1 MEPPEQY
8 NATLYF
14 KDGTPLENFCP
25 KVAFRNGEIRVFDV
39 MPYLNGPIFEPLHD
53 PKYFSL
59 VAVDDI
65 SGSIFGLNGA
75 DFCPD
80 FVYSLPDVSIKEAAT
95 VKIATELA

>member
-1 MEPPEQY
+1 MPHY
-8 NATLYF
+8 I
-14 KDGTPLENFCP
+14 KDVTPLENFCL
-25 KVAFRNGEIRVFDV
+25 KVAFRNGEIRVFDA

-65 SGSIFGLNGA
+65 SGSIFWPNGA

-95 VKIATELA
+95 VKMVTELA

>member
-1 MEPPEQY
+1 MPHY
-8 NATLYF
+8 I
-14 KDGTPLENFCP
+14 KDVTPLENFYL
-25 KVAFRNGEIRVFDV
+25 KVASRNGEIIVFDV

-65 SGSIFGLNGA
+65 SGSIFWPSGA

-80 FVYSLPDVSIKEAAT
+80 VVYSLPDVSIKEAAT
-95 VKIATELA
+95 VIMGAELA